1 MINRNRRLE
10 ILSHV
15 QPSVQESK
23 NWRFPKRIA
32 FDRGKKY
39 RISECAKKGAK
50 KGAEKEL
57 KKGAE
62 RKQIMLELLSEYLI
76 MTQTDLIDKWELTR
90 KQIQTDIKDL
100 KNEGIL
106 ERKGFNRNGYW
117 IVNKVD

>member
-1 MINRNRRLE
+1 MC
-10 ILSHV
+10 
-15 QPSVQESK
+15 Q
-23 NWRFPKRIA
+23 KRSQK
-32 FDRGKKY
+32 RSRK
-39 RISECAKKGAK
+39 R
-50 KGAEKEL
+50 
-57 KKGAE
+57 AE

-76 MTQTDLIDKWELTR
+76 MSQTDLIDKWELTR

>member
-1 MINRNRRLE
+1 M
-10 ILSHV
+10 
-15 QPSVQESK
+15 
-23 NWRFPKRIA
+23 PKR
-32 FDRGKKY
+32 
-39 RISECAKKGAK
+39 SQ
-50 KGAEKEL
+50 KEL

>member
-1 MINRNRRLE
+1 MC
-10 ILSHV
+10 
-15 QPSVQESK
+15 Q
-23 NWRFPKRIA
+23 KRSQK
-32 FDRGKKY
+32 RSRK
-39 RISECAKKGAK
+39 R
-50 KGAEKEL
+50 
-57 KKGAE
+57 AE

-106 ERKGFNRNGYW
+106 ERKDFNRNGYW

>member
-15 QPSVQESK
+15 QPSVQKSK

-39 RISECAKKGAK
+39 RISECAK

-76 MTQTDLIDKWELTR
+76 MTQTDLIDKLELTR

>member
-1 MINRNRRLE
+1 MHNEEKTFRFSMRKPFKYKNFFRRKRKREMINRNRRLE

-15 QPSVQESK
+15 QPSVQKSK
-23 NWRFPKRIA
+23 NWRSPKRIA

-76 MTQTDLIDKWELTR
+76 MTQTEPHR
-90 KQIQTDIKDL
+90 
-100 KNEGIL
+100 
-106 ERKGFNRNGYW
+106 
-117 IVNKVD
+117 